1 MPYHPPA
8 ADTCPRAD
16 ILAPIRSTGRE
27 LRNFPPTKATVMDTS
42 EKQIKRIV
50 LDRMERCSVCHR
62 GFEPDDVHVL
72 SRKSDMWMLMVS
84 CGECQAR
91 NFVAAVIGDGDA
103 EEAQLA
109 LRRLGEEHV
118 RARVEI
124 ETGDEGAPGEPVS
137 VDDVIEMHQ
146 FLQGFDGDFLAL
158 FRDP

>member
-1 MPYHPPA
+1 
-8 ADTCPRAD
+8 
-16 ILAPIRSTGRE
+16 
-27 LRNFPPTKATVMDTS
+27 MDTS

-118 RARVEI
+118 RSRTGI
-124 ETGDEGAPGEPVS
+124 EPEDEGVPGEPVS
-137 VDDVIEMHQ
+137 VDDVIEIHQ
-146 FLQGFDGDFLAL
+146 FLQGFDGDFKAL
-158 FRDP
+158 FRAE

>member
-1 MPYHPPA
+1 
-8 ADTCPRAD
+8 
-16 ILAPIRSTGRE
+16 
-27 LRNFPPTKATVMDTS
+27 MDTS

-118 RARVEI
+118 RTRTDI
-124 ETGDEGAPGEPVS
+124 EPEDEGVPGEPVS
-137 VDDVIEMHQ
+137 VDDVIEIHQ
-146 FLQGFDGDFLAL
+146 FLEGFDGDFKAL
-158 FRDP
+158 FRG

>member
-1 MPYHPPA
+1 
-8 ADTCPRAD
+8 
-16 ILAPIRSTGRE
+16 
-27 LRNFPPTKATVMDTS
+27 MDTS

-118 RARVEI
+118 RSRTGI
-124 ETGDEGAPGEPVS
+124 EPEDEGVPGEPVS
-137 VDDVIEMHQ
+137 VDDVIEIHQ
-146 FLQGFDGDFLAL
+146 FLQGFDGDFKAL
-158 FRDP
+158 FRDR

>member
-1 MPYHPPA
+1 
-8 ADTCPRAD
+8 
-16 ILAPIRSTGRE
+16 
-27 LRNFPPTKATVMDTS
+27 MDTS

-118 RARVEI
+118 RTRTDI
-124 ETGDEGAPGEPVS
+124 EPENEGEPGEPVS
-137 VDDVIEMHQ
+137 VDDVIEVHQ
-146 FLQGFDGDFLAL
+146 FLRGFDGDFKAL
-158 FRDP
+158 FRDQ

>member
-1 MPYHPPA
+1 
-8 ADTCPRAD
+8 
-16 ILAPIRSTGRE
+16 
-27 LRNFPPTKATVMDTS
+27 MDTS

-109 LRRLGEEHV
+109 LRRLGDEHI
-118 RARVEI
+118 RARVEV
-124 ETGDEGAPGEPVS
+124 ESEVEGEAGEPIS
-137 VDDVIEMHQ
+137 VDNVLEIHE
-146 FLQGFDGDFLAL
+146 FLKGFDGDFQAL
-158 FRDP
+158 FRER

>member
-1 MPYHPPA
+1 M
-8 ADTCPRAD
+8 D
-16 ILAPIRSTGRE
+16 
-27 LRNFPPTKATVMDTS
+27 MDTS

-84 CGECQAR
+84 CSECHAR

-118 RARVEI
+118 RGRQELEPEATE
-124 ETGDEGAPGEPVS
+124 DLGEPVS
-137 VDDVIEMHQ
+137 IDDVLELHE
-146 FLQGFDGDFLAL
+146 FLQGFDGDFKAL
-158 FRDP
+158 FRGN

>member
-1 MPYHPPA
+1 
-8 ADTCPRAD
+8 
-16 ILAPIRSTGRE
+16 
-27 LRNFPPTKATVMDTS
+27 MDTS

-118 RARVEI
+118 RTRTDI
-124 ETGDEGAPGEPVS
+124 EPEDEGTPGEPVS
-137 VDDVIEMHQ
+137 VDDVIEIHQ
-146 FLQGFDGDFLAL
+146 FLQGFDGDFKAL
-158 FRDP
+158 FRDR

>member
-1 MPYHPPA
+1 
-8 ADTCPRAD
+8 
-16 ILAPIRSTGRE
+16 
-27 LRNFPPTKATVMDTS
+27 MDTS

-118 RARVEI
+118 RTRSGI
-124 ETGDEGAPGEPVS
+124 ELEDEGEPGEPVT
-137 VDDVIEMHQ
+137 VDDVIEIHQ
-146 FLQGFDGDFLAL
+146 FLQGFDGDFKAL
-158 FRDP
+158 FHDR

>member
-1 MPYHPPA
+1 
-8 ADTCPRAD
+8 
-16 ILAPIRSTGRE
+16 
-27 LRNFPPTKATVMDTS
+27 MDTD
-42 EKQIKRIV
+42 KQIKQIV

-109 LRRLGEEHV
+109 LRRLGEEHI
-118 RARVEI
+118 RTSREI
-124 ETGDEGAPGEPVS
+124 DDEDPGEPQDPVS
-137 VDDVIEMHQ
+137 IDDVLEIHE
-146 FLQGFDGDFLAL
+146 FLQGFDGDFQAL
-158 FRDP
+158 FRGR

>member
-1 MPYHPPA
+1 
-8 ADTCPRAD
+8 
-16 ILAPIRSTGRE
+16 
-27 LRNFPPTKATVMDTS
+27 MDTS

-118 RARVEI
+118 RTRTDI
-124 ETGDEGAPGEPVS
+124 EPEDEGVPGEPVS
-137 VDDVIEMHQ
+137 IDDVIEVHQ
-146 FLQGFDGDFLAL
+146 FLEGFDGDFKAL
-158 FRDP
+158 FGDR

>member
-1 MPYHPPA
+1 
-8 ADTCPRAD
+8 
-16 ILAPIRSTGRE
+16 
-27 LRNFPPTKATVMDTS
+27 MDTS

-118 RARVEI
+118 RTRTGI
-124 ETGDEGAPGEPVS
+124 EPEDEGVPGDPVS
-137 VDDVIEMHQ
+137 VDDVIEIHQ
-146 FLQGFDGDFLAL
+146 FLQGFDGDFKAL
-158 FRDP
+158 FRD

>member
-1 MPYHPPA
+1 
-8 ADTCPRAD
+8 
-16 ILAPIRSTGRE
+16 
-27 LRNFPPTKATVMDTS
+27 MDTS

-118 RARVEI
+118 RRRVDVEP
-124 ETGDEGAPGEPVS
+124 EADVEAGEPIS
-137 VDDVIEMHQ
+137 VDDVLEIHE
-146 FLQGFDGDFLAL
+146 FLQSFDGDFQAL
-158 FRDP
+158 FRNQ

>member
-1 MPYHPPA
+1 
-8 ADTCPRAD
+8 
-16 ILAPIRSTGRE
+16 
-27 LRNFPPTKATVMDTS
+27 MDTS

-118 RARVEI
+118 RTRSNI
-124 ETGDEGAPGEPVS
+124 EPEDEGVPGEPVS
-137 VDDVIEMHQ
+137 VDDVIEIHQ
-146 FLQGFDGDFLAL
+146 FLQGFDGDFKGL
-158 FRDP
+158 FRDH

>member
-1 MPYHPPA
+1 
-8 ADTCPRAD
+8 
-16 ILAPIRSTGRE
+16 
-27 LRNFPPTKATVMDTS
+27 MDTS

-109 LRRLGEEHV
+109 LRRLGEQHV
-118 RARVEI
+118 RTGSDI
-124 ETGDEGAPGEPVS
+124 EPEAEGMAGEPVS
-137 VDDVIEMHQ
+137 VDDVIEIHQ
-146 FLQGFDGDFLAL
+146 FLQGFDGDFKTL
-158 FRDP
+158 FRD

>member
-1 MPYHPPA
+1 
-8 ADTCPRAD
+8 
-16 ILAPIRSTGRE
+16 
-27 LRNFPPTKATVMDTS
+27 MDTS
-42 EKQIKRIV
+42 ERQIKRIV

-84 CGECQAR
+84 CGECNAR

-118 RARVEI
+118 RSDIDTVDDA
-124 ETGDEGAPGEPVS
+124 GGPSGASVS
-137 VDDVIEMHQ
+137 VDDVLDIHA
-146 FLQGFDGDFLAL
+146 FLQEFDGDFLTL
-158 FRDP
+158 FRDR

>member
-1 MPYHPPA
+1 
-8 ADTCPRAD
+8 
-16 ILAPIRSTGRE
+16 
-27 LRNFPPTKATVMDTS
+27 MDTS

-118 RARVEI
+118 RTRTGI
-124 ETGDEGAPGEPVS
+124 EPEDEGVPGDPVS
-137 VDDVIEMHQ
+137 VDDVIEIHQ
-146 FLQGFDGDFLAL
+146 FLQGFDGDFRAL
-158 FRDP
+158 FRDR

>member
-1 MPYHPPA
+1 
-8 ADTCPRAD
+8 
-16 ILAPIRSTGRE
+16 
-27 LRNFPPTKATVMDTS
+27 MDTS

-62 GFEPDDVHVL
+62 EFETEDVRVL

-84 CGECQAR
+84 CSECHAR

-118 RARVEI
+118 RSKLDIELEPDI
-124 ETGDEGAPGEPVS
+124 ETGEPVS
-137 VDDVIEMHQ
+137 VDDVLEVHE
-146 FLQGFDGDFLAL
+146 FLQDFDGDFQAL
-158 FRDP
+158 FRGM

>member
-1 MPYHPPA
+1 
-8 ADTCPRAD
+8 
-16 ILAPIRSTGRE
+16 
-27 LRNFPPTKATVMDTS
+27 MDTS

-118 RARVEI
+118 RTRTDI
-124 ETGDEGAPGEPVS
+124 EPEDEGEPGEPVS
-137 VDDVIEMHQ
+137 VDDVIEVHQ
-146 FLQGFDGDFLAL
+146 FLQGFDGDFKTL
-158 FRDP
+158 FRDR

>member
-1 MPYHPPA
+1 
-8 ADTCPRAD
+8 
-16 ILAPIRSTGRE
+16 
-27 LRNFPPTKATVMDTS
+27 MDTS

-118 RARVEI
+118 RTRTDI
-124 ETGDEGAPGEPVS
+124 EPEDEGMSGEPVS
-137 VDDVIEMHQ
+137 VDDVIEVHQ
-146 FLQGFDGDFLAL
+146 FLQGFDGDFKAL
-158 FRDP
+158 FRDQ

>member
-1 MPYHPPA
+1 
-8 ADTCPRAD
+8 
-16 ILAPIRSTGRE
+16 
-27 LRNFPPTKATVMDTS
+27 MDTS

-118 RARVEI
+118 RTRTDI
-124 ETGDEGAPGEPVS
+124 EPEDEGVPGDPVS
-137 VDDVIEMHQ
+137 VDDVLEIHQ
-146 FLQGFDGDFLAL
+146 FLQGFDGDFKAL
-158 FRDP
+158 FRDR

>member
-1 MPYHPPA
+1 
-8 ADTCPRAD
+8 
-16 ILAPIRSTGRE
+16 
-27 LRNFPPTKATVMDTS
+27 MDTS
-42 EKQIKRIV
+42 ERQIKRIV

-84 CGECQAR
+84 CGECNAR

-118 RARVEI
+118 RSGEDSVDAIEAPAGVE
-124 ETGDEGAPGEPVS
+124 VS
-137 VDDVIEMHQ
+137 VDDVLDMHA
-146 FLQGFDGDFLAL
+146 FLQEFDGDFLDL
-158 FRDP
+158 FRER

>member
-1 MPYHPPA
+1 
-8 ADTCPRAD
+8 
-16 ILAPIRSTGRE
+16 
-27 LRNFPPTKATVMDTS
+27 MDTS

-118 RARVEI
+118 RTRTDI
-124 ETGDEGAPGEPVS
+124 EPEDEGVPGDPVS
-137 VDDVIEMHQ
+137 VDDVIEIHQ
-146 FLQGFDGDFLAL
+146 FLQGFDGDFQAL
-158 FRDP
+158 FRD

>member
-1 MPYHPPA
+1 
-8 ADTCPRAD
+8 
-16 ILAPIRSTGRE
+16 
-27 LRNFPPTKATVMDTS
+27 MDTS

-118 RARVEI
+118 RSRTGI
-124 ETGDEGAPGEPVS
+124 EPEDEGVPGEPVS
-137 VDDVIEMHQ
+137 VDDVIEIHQ
-146 FLQGFDGDFLAL
+146 FLQGFDGDFQAL
-158 FRDP
+158 FRDR

>member
-1 MPYHPPA
+1 
-8 ADTCPRAD
+8 
-16 ILAPIRSTGRE
+16 
-27 LRNFPPTKATVMDTS
+27 MDTS

-118 RARVEI
+118 RTRTGI
-124 ETGDEGAPGEPVS
+124 EPEDEGVSGEPVS
-137 VDDVIEMHQ
+137 VDDVIEVHQ
-146 FLQGFDGDFLAL
+146 FLQGFDGDFKAL
-158 FRDP
+158 FRDQ

>member
-1 MPYHPPA
+1 
-8 ADTCPRAD
+8 
-16 ILAPIRSTGRE
+16 
-27 LRNFPPTKATVMDTS
+27 MDTS

-50 LDRMERCSVCHR
+50 LDRMERCSICHR

-118 RARVEI
+118 RTRAEI
-124 ETGDEGAPGEPVS
+124 EPEDEGLSGEPVS
-137 VDDVIEMHQ
+137 VDDVIEVHQ
-146 FLQGFDGDFLAL
+146 FLEGFDGDFKAL
-158 FRDP
+158 FRDR

>member
-1 MPYHPPA
+1 
-8 ADTCPRAD
+8 
-16 ILAPIRSTGRE
+16 
-27 LRNFPPTKATVMDTS
+27 MDTS

-109 LRRLGEEHV
+109 LRRLGEEHIRTRIDV
-118 RARVEI
+118 EPEAEGEAR
-124 ETGDEGAPGEPVS
+124 EPIS
-137 VDDVIEMHQ
+137 VDDVLEIHE
-146 FLQGFDGDFLAL
+146 FLQSFDGDFQAL
-158 FRDP
+158 FREQ